1 MKFVASIAMVDP
13 DYYLPLAQAAEESG
27 FDVITL
33 ADSICYPAE
42 SSSKYPYNSDGN
54 REFLENKPFIETI
67 VAMAAMGGATR
78 RIHFCPFVL
87 KMPIRHPVLLAK
99 QVTSLA
105 VLTHDRIH
113 LGVGTSPWPDD
124 YEVVGLPWAGRGRRF
139 EECIEIV
146 RGLGSGDYFEYH
158 GEFYDFPAIKVN
170 PAPRRPVPIL
180 IGGHSEV
187 NIERSGRIGDGW
199 MSATFLPD
207 DELAGIVER
216 IRRTRLDHGRGGT
229 FDIYATTLDSFRADG
244 IAKLEELGVTHTM
257 GGFTGFD
264 PYGAAPD
271 REGLQDKIDA
281 LRRYGDEVIAP
292 NR

>member
-1 MKFVASIAMVDP
+1 MKFVASIAMVHP

-33 ADSICYPAE
+33 ADSVCYPAE
-42 SSSKYPYNSDGN
+42 SSSKYPYNRDGN

-67 VAMAAMGGATR
+67 VAMAAMGGATS
-78 RIHFCPFVL
+78 RIEFCPFVL

-99 QVTSLA
+99 QVSSLA
-105 VLTHDRIH
+105 VLTHNRIH

-146 RGLGSGDYFEYH
+146 RGLGSGEYFEYH
-158 GEFYDFPAIKVN
+158 GEFYDFPAVKVN
-170 PAPRRPVPIL
+170 PAPRQPVRIL
-180 IGGHSEV
+180 IGGHSDI

-207 DELAGIVER
+207 EELTAVIGR
-216 IRRTRLDHGRGGT
+216 INQTREEHGRQDP
-229 FDIYATTLDSFRADG
+229 FDIYATTLDSFQAQG
-244 IAKLEELGVTHTM
+244 ILKLEELGVTHTM
-257 GGFTGFD
+257 GGFTAFD
-264 PYGAAPD
+264 PYGPEAD
-271 REGLQDKIDA
+271 HESLQDKVDA

>member
-1 MKFVASIAMVDP
+1 MKFVASIAMVHP
-13 DYYLPLAQAAEESG
+13 DYYLPLARAAEESG

-42 SSSKYPYNSDGN
+42 SSSRYPYNGDGN

-67 VAMAAMGGATR
+67 VAMAAMGGATTH
-78 RIHFCPFVL
+78 IEFCPFVL

-99 QVTSLA
+99 QVSSVA
-105 VLTHDRIH
+105 VLTHGRVH

-139 EECIEIV
+139 EECIRIV
-146 RGLGSGDYFEYH
+146 RGLGGGEYFEFH
-158 GEFYDFPAIKVN
+158 GEFYDFPPIKLN
-170 PAPRRPVPIL
+170 PAPEQPVRIL
-180 IGGHSEV
+180 IGGHSEI
-187 NIERSGRIGDGW
+187 NLERSGRIGDGW

-207 DELAGIVER
+207 EELAGVIDR
-216 IRRTRLDHGRGGT
+216 LRRTRVQHGRNGE
-229 FDIYATTLDSFRADG
+229 FDIYATTLDSFRASG
-244 IAKLEELGVTHTM
+244 VAKLEDLGVTHTM

-264 PYGAAPD
+264 PYGAEAD
-271 REGLQDKIDA
+271 HESLQEKIDA

>member
-13 DYYLPLAQAAEESG
+13 DYYLPLAEAAEESG

-33 ADSICYPAE
+33 ADSVCYPAE
-42 SSSKYPYNSDGN
+42 SSSRYPYNQDGS
-54 REFLENKPFIETI
+54 REFLENKPFVETI
-67 VAMAAMGGATR
+67 VAMAAMGGATTT
-78 RIHFCPFVL
+78 IEFCPFVL

-146 RGLGSGDYFEYH
+146 RGLGTGDYFEFH

-180 IGGHSEV
+180 IGGHSDI

-207 DELAGIVER
+207 EELAGIVER
-216 IRRTRLDHGRGGT
+216 IRRTRAEHDRTGT
-229 FDIYATTLDSFRADG
+229 FDVYATTLDSFRPEG

-264 PYGAAPD
+264 PYGSAAD
-271 REGLQDKIDA
+271 HEALQDKIDA